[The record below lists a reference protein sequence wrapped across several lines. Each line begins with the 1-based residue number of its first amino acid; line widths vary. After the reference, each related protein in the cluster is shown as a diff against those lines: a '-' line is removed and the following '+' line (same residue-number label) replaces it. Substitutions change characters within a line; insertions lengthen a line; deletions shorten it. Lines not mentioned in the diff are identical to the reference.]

1 MAQSG
6 DVLLYVQQGS
16 IPAAVKDE
24 LTRLAP
30 DGITIVGGPV
40 RVSNIVE
47 QELAAYAPVTRV
59 AGASRFTTPIEIAQ
73 TLYPVVPPPV
83 VPPPEPPVEPPTAGD
98 IHYPAGNHGDVIITD
113 SDVTVTA
120 EAGASF
126 TDVLLRGVNN
136 VTVDGLTVDGN
147 IRNERAS
154 EALNVTVRR
163 CTAKAVELFAPRTRY
178 GRSAPNGWVVEYNDL
193 ANGGYCVGVYSDG
206 ADYVPIENT
215 IIRGNKM
222 GNPSLDA
229 IRISNYDGLL
239 VEGNEIY
246 GVIENGSHNDGLQ
259 SVWGGKNLTFTR
271 NYLHDNRCQTFFLKG
286 GYVEN
291 VTFTE
296 NLSIRNRVETPAM
309 DAVHG
314 KIYPTGGF
322 TMTNNTLWDSS
333 SFGLREGSDT
343 PYDYVITDNVLWEL
357 YQEVPDSVVFEDRNV
372 FGKQHWQQ
380 DTIGPNSIIDPDP
393 AFVDWQIPGA
403 GITWNP
409 DAQVYGVAAG

>member
-1 MAQSG
+1 MRVFIVGDTGLLDGLALWSLATSG
-6 DVLLYVQQGS
+6 DVLLYVSRDS
-16 IPAAVKDE
+16 IPSQVAAE
-24 LTRLAP
+24 LGRIQP
-30 DGITIVGGPV
+30 DAITIVGGTA
-40 RVSNIVE
+40 RVSDAVE
-47 QELAAYAPVTRV
+47 QLLAGYAPVTRV
-59 AGASRFTTPIEIAQ
+59 AGATRFDTPIAISQ
-73 TLYPVVPPPV
+73 QIY
-83 VPPPEPPVEPPTAGD
+83 PPVEPPVIPPVVTPPTRGD
-98 IHYPAGNHGDVIITD
+98 IHYSAGDHGDIVITD

-120 EAGASF
+120 DAGATF

-136 VTVDGLTVDGN
+136 VTIDGLTVDGN

-163 CTAKAVELFAPRTRY
+163 CTAKAVELFAPRTRD
-178 GRSAPNGWVVEYNDL
+178 GRAAPNGWVVEYNDL
-193 ANGGYCVGVYSDG
+193 IGSGYCVGVYSDRP
-206 ADYVPIENT
+206 DYVPIENT

-222 GNPSLDA
+222 SYPNADA
-229 IRISNYDGLL
+229 IRISNYDGMLI
-239 VEGNEIY
+239 EGNEIF
-246 GVIENGSHNDGLQ
+246 GVIENGRHNDGLQ

-296 NLSIRNRVETPAM
+296 NLSIRNRVETPTN

-333 SFGLREGSDT
+333 SFGLRENSDT

-357 YQEVPDSVVFEDRNV
+357 
-372 FGKQHWQQ
+372 
-380 DTIGPNSIIDPDP
+380 
-393 AFVDWQIPGA
+393 
-403 GITWNP
+403 
-409 DAQVYGVAAG
+409 